1 MEKEVEYGQ
10 IDFNLP
16 HDVVKLPSKGIFY
29 KSKKSSVKVGYL
41 TASDENTLMSPNA
54 GKDGLIN
61 TLLRSK
67 IYEPGFDL
75 KQLIDADVQAILL
88 FLRNTAFGS
97 DYNFEVTDPATGKK
111 FDVTLEYDEV
121 NFLQPKHE
129 PDSEG
134 HFFFTLPKSGKNLK
148 LRLLN
153 IGDQNEIDDIISKY
167 PKGMVSP
174 VVTKKLEKQ
183 IISIDSDEDRTKIV
197 TFIPQMPISDSKA
210 LKNFLRECEPK
221 LDLSRTVIAPSGE
234 NVEVNFTFGVE
245 FFRPF
250 FE

>member
-1 MEKEVEYGQ
+1 M
-10 IDFNLP
+10 I
-16 HDVVKLPSKGIFY
+16 
-29 KSKKSSVKVGYL
+29 
-41 TASDENTLMSPNA
+41 
-54 GKDGLIN
+54 
-61 TLLRSK
+61 
-67 IYEPGFDL
+67 
-75 KQLIDADVQAILL
+75 

-97 DYNFEVTDPATGKK
+97 DYNFELTDPATGKK
-111 FDVTLEYDEV
+111 FEVTLQYDEI
-121 NFLQPKHE
+121 NFVKPIHE

-134 HFFFTLPKSGKNLK
+134 YFFFTLPKSGKNLK

-153 IGDQNEIDDIISKY
+153 IGDQNEIEEIISKY
-167 PKGMVSP
+167 PQGMVSP

-183 IISIDSDEDRTKIV
+183 IISIDSDEDRMKIV

-210 LKNFLRECEPK
+210 LKKFLRECEPK